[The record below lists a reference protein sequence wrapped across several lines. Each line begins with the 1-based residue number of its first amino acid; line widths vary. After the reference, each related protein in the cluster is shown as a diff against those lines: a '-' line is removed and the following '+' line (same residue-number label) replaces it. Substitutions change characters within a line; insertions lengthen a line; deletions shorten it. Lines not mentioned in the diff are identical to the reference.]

1 MLALVVG
8 AGGQCPIRKKGR
20 CVQNGTIA
28 AEGRKRTTMRCWP
41 RPLACRPSAIR
52 RGTNPRGHFFG
63 RAAGDDPMMTM
74 AFSSVCSLFPP
85 FPWLL
90 FLFPFRP
97 KSHFICLPR
106 WRLSYWVVASSPFCR
121 EQNTKLLIG
130 PPLSFLSSFIVPH
143 TLDHK
148 PLIQRFMH
156 RHRSKRRRFTFAAGS
171 TNPVFLWTPSLV
183 RSNRQQ

>member
-1 MLALVVG
+1 MCTKWDHSRGKKEDDNAMLA
-8 AGGQCPIRKKGR
+8 APAPAHSRATHQPS
-20 CVQNGTIA
+20 
-28 AEGRKRTTMRCWP
+28 EEKRTP
-41 RPLACRPSAIR
+41 EGISLAE
-52 RGTNPRGHFFG
+52 

-85 FPWLL
+85 FPRPL

-130 PPLSFLSSFIVPH
+130 PPLSFFSSFIVPH
-143 TLDHK
+143 TLGSVASEEDSH
-148 PLIQRFMH
+148 LQR
-156 RHRSKRRRFTFAAGS
+156 AAL
-171 TNPVFLWTPSLV
+171 THFFLWTPSLV

>member
-1 MLALVVG
+1 
-8 AGGQCPIRKKGR
+8 
-20 CVQNGTIA
+20 
-28 AEGRKRTTMRCWP
+28 MRCWP

-121 EQNTKLLIG
+121 EQNTKLHTHWPASVI
-130 PPLSFLSSFIVPH
+130 PIVFRPFSNR
-143 TLDHK
+143 T
-148 PLIQRFMH
+148 QR
-156 RHRSKRRRFTFAAGS
+156 RERRRFTFAAGS